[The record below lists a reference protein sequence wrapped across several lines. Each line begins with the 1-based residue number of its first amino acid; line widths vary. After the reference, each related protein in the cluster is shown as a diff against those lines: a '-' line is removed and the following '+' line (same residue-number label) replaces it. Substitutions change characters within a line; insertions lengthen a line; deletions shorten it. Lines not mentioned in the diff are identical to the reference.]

1 MNKKVEKVSIY
12 TIEEQELLYT
22 LCDIYTMMHQ
32 GNRTIVDGPLSKEE
46 GKKIAEEILSKLKE
60 KHPEL
65 AEKIITE
72 NENTMKL
79 IKEK

>member
-1 MNKKVEKVSIY
+1 M
-12 TIEEQELLYT
+12 
-22 LCDIYTMMHQ
+22 
-32 GNRTIVDGPLSKEE
+32 VDGPLSKEE

-65 AEKIITE
+65 VKRIITE

-79 IKEK
+79 IREK